1 MNDHPGHY
9 VLFGE
14 IPLGGNSFTRLS
26 TNGDKLSKLDRFL
39 ISNDSLSHFEHYQ
52 ASAVDCTVSDHRPII
67 LKRVFVD
74 FGPISFKLYNS
85 WLNQTPVVDLVV
97 TVWKQFQ
104 SCSGGSSFVI
114 FKKFLKKVKGDIRM
128 WQKQFIA
135 IQNSVKNDLQSEL
148 KDIDDA
154 LEAGS
159 GCPSVYQQRLS
170 LLHQIKE
177 LEHQENL
184 NAMQKAKIKWS
195 IEADKNSK
203 FFHGT
208 IN

>member
-9 VLFGE
+9 VLFGDFNAVRFESERISSQFNSTAADSFIHFIHDGDLGE

-26 TNGDKLSKLDRFL
+26 TSGDKLSKLDRFL
-39 ISNDSLSHFEHYQ
+39 ISNDYLSHFEHYR
-52 ASAVDCTVSDHRPII
+52 ASTIDCTVSDHRLII

-74 FGPISFKLYNS
+74 FDPISFKLYNS

-114 FKKFLKKVKGDIRM
+114 FKNFLKKV
-128 WQKQFIA
+128 Q
-135 IQNSVKNDLQSEL
+135 EL

-177 LEHQENL
+177 LEQ
-184 NAMQKAKIKWS
+184 
-195 IEADKNSK
+195 
-203 FFHGT
+203 
-208 IN
+208 